1 VSKHYQTPEDDSKQ
15 ELKVAL
21 LTRDLLDEGAADLP
35 THISNRLENARKL
48 ALAAKLEERKPFWLH
63 TWARE
68 GFKNSNTTGSDWRNR
83 AWGAFGAAPI
93 FALAF
98 GIVLISNWQEDERI
112 KDIAKVDS
120 AILVDAVPPNAY
132 KDDGFVRYLITNGK
146 DLVIEKEKQEKQDR
160 QDRLDRQDKQTK
172 QEGEQKI

>member
-1 VSKHYQTPEDDSKQ
+1 VSKHYQTPEIDSKQ
-15 ELKVAL
+15 ELQVAL
-21 LTRDLLDEGAADLP
+21 LTCDLLNEGAADLP
-35 THISNRLENARKL
+35 AHVANRLENARKL
-48 ALAAKLEERKPFWLH
+48 ALAAKLEERKPFWSH
-63 TWARE
+63 NWVRE
-68 GFKNSNTTGSDWRNR
+68 GFKNSNSTGSDWRNR

-112 KDIAKVDS
+112 LDIAKVDS

-146 DLVIEKEKQEKQDR
+146 DLVIEKDKQDSQDKKNKQE
-160 QDRLDRQDKQTK
+160 
-172 QEGEQKI
+172 EEEKI

>member
-1 VSKHYQTPEDDSKQ
+1 VSKHYQTPQIDSNQ
-15 ELKVAL
+15 ELQVAL
-21 LTRDLLDEGAADLP
+21 LTRDLLNEGAADLP
-35 THISNRLENARKL
+35 AHISNRLENARKL
-48 ALAAKLEERKPFWLH
+48 ALAAKLEERQPFWFH
-63 TWARE
+63 NWVRE
-68 GFKNSNTTGSDWRNR
+68 GFKNSNSTSSDWRNR

-146 DLVIEKEKQEKQDR
+146 DLVIEKDKQEKQS
-160 QDRLDRQDKQTK
+160 K
-172 QEGEQKI
+172 QEGEEKI

>member
-1 VSKHYQTPEDDSKQ
+1 MSKHYQTPEIDSKQ
-15 ELKVAL
+15 ELQVAL
-21 LTRDLLDEGAADLP
+21 LTCDLLNEGAADLP
-35 THISNRLENARKL
+35 AHVANRLENARKL
-48 ALAAKLEERKPFWLH
+48 ALAAKLEERKPFWSH
-63 TWARE
+63 NWVRE
-68 GFKNSNTTGSDWRNR
+68 GCKNSNSTGSDWRNR

-112 KDIAKVDS
+112 LDIAKVDS

-146 DLVIEKEKQEKQDR
+146 DLVIEKDKQDSQDKKAKQE
-160 QDRLDRQDKQTK
+160 
-172 QEGEQKI
+172 EEEKI

>member
-1 VSKHYQTPEDDSKQ
+1 MSKHYQTPQVDGNQ
-15 ELKVAL
+15 ELQVAL
-21 LTRDLLDEGAADLP
+21 LTRDLLNEGAANLP
-35 THISNRLENARKL
+35 AHISNRLENARKL
-48 ALAAKLEERKPFWLH
+48 ALAAKLEERKPFWSH
-63 TWARE
+63 NWVRE
-68 GFKNSNTTGSDWRNR
+68 GFKNSGSTGSDWRNR

-112 KDIAKVDS
+112 LDIAKVDS

-146 DLVIEKEKQEKQDR
+146 DLVIEKDKQDSQDKKAKQE
-160 QDRLDRQDKQTK
+160 
-172 QEGEQKI
+172 EEEKI